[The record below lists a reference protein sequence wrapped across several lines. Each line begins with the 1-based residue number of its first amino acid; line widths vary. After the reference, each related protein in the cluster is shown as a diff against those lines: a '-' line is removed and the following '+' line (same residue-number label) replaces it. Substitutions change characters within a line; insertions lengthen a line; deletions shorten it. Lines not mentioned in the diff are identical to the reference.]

1 MDKLLSNKLYEKKK
15 DVKKENVNTKKE
27 LFNPFKN
34 CTDDELKDNI
44 NDDEYDVEMCKLVL
58 RKLIKDFTY
67 ERVLDTIPKKYKY
80 LNSLL
85 ERPIDSL
92 CKQYKIE
99 TINKAMEELKKEMDE
114 NKENKKE

>member
-1 MDKLLSNKLYEKKK
+1 MDKMRSFKKNDLNKNNINNGKIKNDNK
-15 DVKKENVNTKKE
+15 

-34 CTDDELKDNI
+34 MKEEDSHNEEEDI
-44 NDDEYDVEMCKLVL
+44 GMCKLIL

-67 ERVLDTIPKKYKY
+67 ERVLSTIPKKNKY

-85 ERPIDSL
+85 ERPLDSL

-99 TINKAMEELKKEMDE
+99 IIDKAMKELKEE
-114 NKENKKE
+114 NNKDKAKENNIK